1 MHKRNSIYQSCFFL
15 LLVSPFM
22 ANKVVSTGTLIL
34 CTCLYA
40 TQAEDTNVKIQN
52 SNLRFWLLIKEENGL
67 LQF

>member
-1 MHKRNSIYQSCFFL
+1 
-15 LLVSPFM
+15 M